1 MMWATIPGYK
11 PVPAK
16 CTGRGRWSSGL
27 SGHEHRQCR
36 VAHLWHTQSS
46 YVIQLLGSRGME
58 ADRGS
63 GGPARVQPTMRPS
76 GPPFLVWEY
85 WRNWVRQRERI
96 WAWKGVCTKPLRGR

>member
-1 MMWATIPGYK
+1 
-11 PVPAK
+11 
-16 CTGRGRWSSGL
+16 
-27 SGHEHRQCR
+27 
-36 VAHLWHTQSS
+36 
-46 YVIQLLGSRGME
+46 ME

-96 WAWKGVCTKPLRGR
+96 WAWKGVFRSESALCGGLGCYRQLSHSGLGHASTLALMGATSE